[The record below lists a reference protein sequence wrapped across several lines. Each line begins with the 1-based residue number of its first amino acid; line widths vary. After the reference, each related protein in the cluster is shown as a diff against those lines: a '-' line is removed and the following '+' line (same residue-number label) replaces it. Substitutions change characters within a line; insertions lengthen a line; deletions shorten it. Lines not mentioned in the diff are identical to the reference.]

1 MTPKERMAYD
11 FIEAKA
17 VEVNEKMKVIS
28 LQMRK
33 LQEEYQKKN
42 AEASELNEEF
52 KQYLELQKKLRAE

>member
-1 MTPKERMAYD
+1 MTPKERMVYD
-11 FIEAKA
+11 FIDAKA
-17 VEVNEKMKVIS
+17 IEVNEKMKVLS